1 MMAIKLFT
9 RSFLMI
15 MFINFLLHLSFSMIT
30 PSLPIY
36 FDNVGIGSAMA
47 GFCVAAFTI
56 GSIFVRPIAGGII
69 DHFSRRKIFFISTLL
84 LCPILFG
91 YSLSIS
97 IIFLLLLCIIHG
109 FDWGFVST
117 STNTLA
123 ADTIPRHIM
132 GQGIAIFST
141 SMSFAI
147 AIAPSLAL
155 ILMDRLTFPGM
166 MRVNIFIII
175 SALFVALF
183 FPFHTYSHHTES
195 SIKPYRFQKSSIFER
210 SALLPAIIVCCVAM
224 TCTAVITY
232 VPIYAL
238 SLNFEA
244 SGIFFIIYAIG
255 LIIVRLFIG
264 SVVDHFG
271 ATIAILPS
279 FLCLALALFLLSQLN
294 SISMLLLSG
303 FLYGVGYGGSQST
316 LQSLAVMNAPSTR
329 YGAANGTFFV
339 GFDFGYG
346 IGALLAGILSNLIG
360 YSNMYLVLI
369 LFLVIATILVLK
381 FHPQKQFSINEG

>member
-1 MMAIKLFT
+1 MATKLFT
-9 RSFLMI
+9 QSFLMI
-15 MFINFLLHLSFSMIT
+15 MLINFLLHLSFSMIT

-36 FDNVGIGSAMA
+36 FEEVGIGSSMA

-56 GSIFVRPIAGGII
+56 GSILVRPFAGGII
-69 DHFSRRKIFFISTLL
+69 DHFSRRKIFFISTVC
-84 LCPILFG
+84 LCPIIFG
-91 YSLSIS
+91 YSMSVSIL
-97 IIFLLLLCIIHG
+97 FLLLLCITHG

-155 ILMDRLTFPGM
+155 MLMDWLSFPGM
-166 MRVNIFIII
+166 MRINVFIIFL
-175 SALFVALF
+175 ALIVALF
-183 FPFHTYSHHTES
+183 FPFNAQKYAQIPSV
-195 SIKPYRFQKSSIFER
+195 KPYRFSRDAIFER
-210 SALLPAIIVCCVAM
+210 SALLPATIVFCVAM

-238 SLNFEA
+238 SLHLEA
-244 SGIFFIIYAIG
+244 SGLFFIIYAVG
-255 LIIVRLFIG
+255 LISVRLFIG
-264 SVVDHFG
+264 NVVDRFG
-271 ATIAILPS
+271 ATVAILPS
-279 FLCLALALFLLSQLN
+279 FFCLALALFLLSRLD
-294 SISMLLLSG
+294 STSMLLLCG
-303 FLYGVGYGGSQST
+303 FLYGAGYGGAQST

-346 IGALLAGILSNLIG
+346 LGALLAGLLSGIIG
-360 YSNMYLVLI
+360 YAQMYLYLI
-369 LFLVIATILVLK
+369 IMLVIATALVLK
-381 FHPQKQFSINEG
+381 FHPHKQMPAE

>member
-1 MMAIKLFT
+1 MATKLFT

-36 FDNVGIGSAMA
+36 FENVGIGSSMA

-56 GSIFVRPIAGGII
+56 GSIFVRPIAGNII
-69 DHFSRRKIFFISTLL
+69 DHLSRRKIFFISTIL
-84 LCPILFG
+84 LCPIIFG
-91 YSLSIS
+91 YSLSVS
-97 IIFLLLLCIIHG
+97 VIFLLFLCIVHG

-123 ADTIPRHIM
+123 SDTIPRHIM

-155 ILMDRLTFPGM
+155 VLMDLLSFPGM
-166 MRVNIFIII
+166 MRINILIII
-175 SALFVALF
+175 SALLVALF
-183 FPFHTYSHHTES
+183 FPFHTYTCHIKS
-195 SIKPYRFQKSSIFER
+195 SIKTYRFNKASIFER

-238 SLNFEA
+238 SLHLEA
-244 SGIFFIIYAIG
+244 SGFFFIIYAIG
-255 LIIVRLFIG
+255 LIAVRLFIC
-264 SVVDHFG
+264 SVVDRFG
-271 ATIAILPS
+271 VTIAILPS
-279 FLCLALALFLLSQLN
+279 FCCLALALFMLSQLE
-294 SISMLLLSG
+294 STSMLLLSG

-316 LQSLAVMNAPSTR
+316 LQSLAVMNAPSSR

-346 IGALLAGILSNLIG
+346 IGALLAGILSEIIG
-360 YSNMYLVLI
+360 YANMYLFLI
-369 LFLVIATILVLK
+369 LFLLIATMLVLC
-381 FHPQKQFSINEG
+381 FHPHKQIPIE